1 MTKPLTKPTSPKRDL
16 FLEVTNKI
24 IAALEAG
31 TAPWQKSWSAL
42 AEHGLPRNGISGRN
56 YQGIN
61 TMLLFLEAQQRGFD
75 DNRYMTFKQ
84 ASEAGYKIRKGAK
97 SMPIYFFK
105 KLEIEERD
113 QQSGDATKKSV
124 PYLTEYRV
132 FNAQDI
138 EGLEP
143 VVVRPAQWKPINV
156 MEKLVKKLGVNVQYG
171 GTRAFFDPNGNY
183 VRIPDR
189 GAFPD
194 ADSFYGVLSHE
205 IAHWTGHPSRLN
217 RQFGRF
223 GDEAYAREE
232 LRAEISSA
240 FLAAETGVA
249 GSTDNHAAYVG
260 SWIKALKDD
269 RREIFR
275 AASDASKIVSYML
288 GRTDDA
294 TAAVQPASDQEAIQ
308 PAPTPVAE
316 IVDMKKRRPL
326 REAMYP
332 GSAKR
337 LGAQPLGGE
346 GFSAS
351 P

>member
-132 FNAQDI
+132 FNRMLPRKMIIDDRVR
-138 EGLEP
+138 EGL
-143 VVVRPAQWKPINV
+143 Q
-156 MEKLVKKLGVNVQYG
+156 
-171 GTRAFFDPNGNY
+171 
-183 VRIPDR
+183 
-189 GAFPD
+189 
-194 ADSFYGVLSHE
+194 
-205 IAHWTGHPSRLN
+205 
-217 RQFGRF
+217 
-223 GDEAYAREE
+223 
-232 LRAEISSA
+232 
-240 FLAAETGVA
+240 
-249 GSTDNHAAYVG
+249 
-260 SWIKALKDD
+260 
-269 RREIFR
+269 
-275 AASDASKIVSYML
+275 
-288 GRTDDA
+288 
-294 TAAVQPASDQEAIQ
+294 
-308 PAPTPVAE
+308 
-316 IVDMKKRRPL
+316 
-326 REAMYP
+326 
-332 GSAKR
+332 
-337 LGAQPLGGE
+337 
-346 GFSAS
+346 
-351 P
+351 

>member
-1 MTKPLTKPTSPKRDL
+1 MNKPTEKRDL
-16 FLEVTNKI
+16 YLEVTNKI

-42 AEHGLPRNGISGRN
+42 AEHGLPRNGMSGRN

-61 TMLLFLEAQQRGFD
+61 TMLLFLEAEQRGFD

-97 SMPIYFFK
+97 SIPIYFFK
-105 KLEIEERD
+105 KLEIDERD
-113 QQSGDATKKSV
+113 QQSGETTKKNV

-143 VVVRPAQWKPINV
+143 VVVRPEQWKPIDV
-156 MEKLVKKLGVNVQYG
+156 MENLVKKLGVNVQYG
-171 GTRAFFDPNGNY
+171 GSRAYYDPTADY
-183 VRIPDR
+183 VRMPVR

-194 ADSFYGVLSHE
+194 AEAFYGTLAHE
-205 IAHWTGHPSRLN
+205 ISHWSGHTSRLN

-232 LRAEISSA
+232 LRAELASA
-240 FLAAETGVA
+240 FLAGETGIG
-249 GSTDNHAAYVG
+249 GSTDSHAAYVG
-260 SWIKALKDD
+260 SWIKALKND

-275 AASDASKIVSYML
+275 AASDASKIVNFML
-288 GRTDDA
+288 GRTEEA
-294 TAAVQPASDQEAIQ
+294 TAVVQPAADQEAAQ
-308 PAPTPVAE
+308 PDLVASSNVVE
-316 IVDMKKRRPL
+316 AKKRRPL

-332 GSAKR
+332 GSAKS
-337 LGAQPLGGE
+337 LGAQPIGVE